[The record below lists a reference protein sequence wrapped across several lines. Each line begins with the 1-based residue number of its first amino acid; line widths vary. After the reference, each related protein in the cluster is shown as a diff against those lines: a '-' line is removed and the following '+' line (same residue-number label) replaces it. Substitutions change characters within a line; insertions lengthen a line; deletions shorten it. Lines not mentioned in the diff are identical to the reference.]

1 MLQYAALTY
10 SRIHASALPLLPLS
24 SNGFASRSLV
34 ARFMSPGCKQSGEK
48 EYEEA
53 SKNRSSDERTTFDK
67 NPSSERAPSA
77 KRRRAAAAATMCPM
91 ISRRRSLEFEL
102 CRTAAAASPAN
113 PERCTSATTSPATV
127 LTSESAVEEEK
138 TGKTEVRKRE
148 EGGGAAGGGDSFN
161 RGELRVGVE
170 LDAPFSRE
178 ENPRSELWLF
188 LPPSRSLT
196 LLSTPLHFHGF
207 GVDARLPRRDGGR
220 RGGRREGGTR
230 SFVHRLMAVPFETH

>member
-77 KRRRAAAAATMCPM
+77 KRRRAAAAAAAAAATMCPM

-113 PERCTSATTSPATV
+113 PERCTSATTNPATV

-138 TGKTEVRKRE
+138 TGKTEVRERE
-148 EGGGAAGGGDSFN
+148 EGGGAAGGGIHSI
-161 RGELRVGVE
+161 VGNYALE
-170 LDAPFSRE
+170 SNWTPPSPEKRIRD
-178 ENPRSELWLF
+178 RSCGSSC
-188 LPPSRSLT
+188 LPP
-196 LLSTPLHFHGF
+196 
-207 GVDARLPRRDGGR
+207 AR
-220 RGGRREGGTR
+220 
-230 SFVHRLMAVPFETH
+230 

>member
-53 SKNRSSDERTTFDK
+53 SKNRSSDERMTFDK

-77 KRRRAAAAATMCPM
+77 KRRRAAAAAATMCPM

-148 EGGGAAGGGDSFN
+148 EGGGAAGGDSFN

-178 ENPRSELWLF
+178 GNPRSELWLVL
-188 LPPSRSLT
+188 LPSLPLVDSTLHSIALSRL
-196 LLSTPLHFHGF
+196 
-207 GVDARLPRRDGGR
+207 RR
-220 RGGRREGGTR
+220 
-230 SFVHRLMAVPFETH
+230 